1 LNSKKE
7 YSSSATYPFDPLP
20 PKNSIVSYTRPPRQ
34 SSRFAQT
41 SSQASL
47 LTFFQSLLPN
57 FNLQDANQ
65 EADAA
70 GAVGGEGVAQN
81 NPFGMNNMVG
91 RLREFLQAIEN
102 QFPAQQQRAEGEHR
116 NQNEDPLPEDYYYD
130 SDDFD

>member
-1 LNSKKE
+1 LNKILKKE

-20 PKNSIVSYTRPPRQ
+20 PKNSIVSYTRPLRQ
-34 SSRFAQT
+34 SSSFAQT

-65 EADAA
+65 EVNAA
-70 GAVGGEGVAQN
+70 GAVGGEGVN
-81 NPFGMNNMVG
+81 NRFGMNNMVG

-102 QFPAQQQRAEGEHR
+102 QIPAQQQGAEREQR
-116 NQNEDPLPEDYYYD
+116 DQNEDRLPDDYYYE